1 MNEISIRTEIRA
13 LIDEKI
19 SAGIAIRADW
29 VAAGVLENKN
39 RISGEDKEFY
49 LTCAYND
56 IRRMAKEV
64 IGKFKVGGE
73 TPEQLILPG
82 FRHLCKAY
90 PMVRDEEVV
99 LVPVDQCTT
108 AELLARAAQLDE
120 MADGCLAHSQ
130 EIRAHVTAKAEAA

>member
-19 SAGIAIRADW
+19 SAGVAIRADW
-29 VAAGVLENKN
+29 VAAGILESKSK
-39 RISGEDKEFY
+39 ITGEDKEFY

-64 IGKFKVGGE
+64 IGKFKVSDE

-82 FRHLCKAY
+82 FKHLCKAY
-90 PMVRDEEVV
+90 PMIRDDDVV

-108 AELLARAAQLDE
+108 AELLLRAEQLDE
-120 MADGCLAHSQ
+120 MAVGCRAHAK
-130 EIRAHVTAKAEAA
+130 EIRTYVMAKAEAA